1 MNKTTEKSEEWYR
14 YYVIETATGWLI
26 LRVKAKDV
34 ATFLELLG
42 DYVIGDGAT
51 PEEAQEDML
60 HRRRAKTIAYF
71 HMHVDKAV
79 SLGERLRMVRMDLVD
94 WLKGDK
100 LK

>member
-1 MNKTTEKSEEWYR
+1 MDKKNGKFEQWHR
-14 YYVIETATGWLI
+14 YYVIQTATGWLM
-26 LRVKAKDV
+26 LRVREKDV

-42 DYVIGDGAT
+42 EYVIGCGST
-51 PEEAQEDML
+51 PEEAEEDML

-100 LK
+100 PR